1 MVVRLDGKPLDGR
14 AREPCGMGGI
24 LAAGV
29 ARQNENRLKKP
40 HAPMAGNLLF
50 RLGST
55 CLS

>member
-14 AREPCGMGGI
+14 AREPCVMGGI

-55 CLS
+55 RLS